1 MTAQT
6 GLSLNN
12 LPAFINDSIVG
23 ISIPQMDYINV
34 LRIKYESAVEDRKY
48 YSDNLITSLNEL
60 DKCRNTAQFQNAT
73 IDFLDKELKW
83 AKINEGAFKLQ
94 LNNYER
100 QVKKER
106 RNKNAAWFTGG
117 TVAVILLTL
126 LIVK

>member
-1 MTAQT
+1 
-6 GLSLNN
+6 
-12 LPAFINDSIVG
+12 
-23 ISIPQMDYINV
+23 MDYINV

-60 DKCRNTAQFQNAT
+60 DKCRNTANVQNVT
-73 IDFLDKELKW
+73 IDFLDKELKR

-106 RNKNAAWFTGG
+106 RNKKCCLVYWWNCSGN
-117 TVAVILLTL
+117 
-126 LIVK
+126 IVNFINCEMMSEIDTIKNCTKIA